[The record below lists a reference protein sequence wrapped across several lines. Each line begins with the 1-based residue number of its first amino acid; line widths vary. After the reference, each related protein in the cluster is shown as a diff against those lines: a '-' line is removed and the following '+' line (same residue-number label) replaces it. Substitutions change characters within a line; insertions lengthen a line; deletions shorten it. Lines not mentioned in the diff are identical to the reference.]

1 MLSRS
6 ARRISLL
13 WGWMLARPGPVL
25 AVLVLVGFAL
35 RVGWLVAS
43 GGLFAPPQEDELDYN
58 DLAKS
63 LLSGQG
69 YSLDGEPQVNRSP
82 GYPVFLFLV
91 YTAFGVQPAIARL
104 VQAALLVAVVPLRYY
119 VGRRGWSP
127 SVGML
132 SALVFAVHPF
142 SIFWSRYMAT
152 ENLLVFVYAAL
163 AAVLVCPGRTGVGR
177 VFAGGVVLGVALLTR
192 PTAILVAAGLALWLL
207 LVSRGR
213 SRLVRPALLL
223 AGALVALSPWVARN
237 FAEYGQFIPLTS
249 GYGSSAGGYVFW
261 ISNNEYTARPGER
274 WGRYVPA
281 EMLPDYAEYISYGD
295 NPGLLDRKGYEY
307 GLRYLTSHPQ
317 DVPMLLLGKFLRFW
331 NVFPGTTLVTRAAGA
346 TVLVLL
352 PFFLVGLWACWRNRQ
367 NGGMVLVFIV
377 GTMLIGLIFWAD
389 TRIRA
394 PAEPFIVLAAAIG
407 AVWWRERR
415 ADQSRKVAK
424 PLPAALEPD
433 RAS

>member
-1 MLSRS
+1 MLSRLS
-6 ARRISLL
+6 HAIRSL
-13 WGWMLARPGPVL
+13 WGWTLSRPGLVL
-25 AVLVLVGFAL
+25 GALVLVGFAL

-58 DLAKS
+58 ELAKS
-63 LLSGQG
+63 LLSGRG
-69 YSLDGEPQVNRSP
+69 YSLDGQPQVNRSP
-82 GYPVFLFLV
+82 GYPVLLFLV
-91 YTAFGVQPAIARL
+91 YSVFGVQPAVARL
-104 VQAALLVAVVPLRYY
+104 VQVALLVAVVPLLYY
-119 VGRRGWSP
+119 VGSRGWSR

-132 SALVFAVHPF
+132 AAHVFAFHPF
-142 SIFWSRYMAT
+142 SIFWSRYLAT
-152 ENLLVFVYAAL
+152 ENLLVFVYAVL
-163 AAVLVCPGRTGVGR
+163 AALLVCPERAGAWRLL
-177 VFAGGVVLGVALLTR
+177 AGGGVLGVALLTR
-192 PTAILVAAGLALWLL
+192 PTAILVAVGLVLWLL

-213 SRLVRPALLL
+213 GRLVRPALLL

-261 ISNNEYTARPGER
+261 ISNNEFTARPGER

-281 EMLPDYAEYISYGD
+281 EMLPDYAEYISHTG

-317 DVPMLLLGKFLRFW
+317 DVPVLLLGTFLRFW
-331 NVFPGTTLVTRAAGA
+331 NVFPGSTLLTRTAGA
-346 TVLVLL
+346 TTLILL
-352 PFFLVGLWACWRNRQ
+352 PFFLVGLWACWRNRHS
-367 NGGMVLVFIV
+367 GGMVLVFIV

-407 AVWWRERR
+407 AVWWAGRKAERR
-415 ADQSRKVAK
+415 MKIDE
-424 PLPAALEPD
+424 PLPAPPEQEG
-433 RAS
+433 SG